1 MNGFVIQTVLRSR
14 PTTETAPLCSTAM
27 RWFVVVVGLSV
38 AFASPSRAAD
48 DLKPEAVLK
57 SIESGKR
64 FLISKQITDGTR
76 FNGSFESPIG
86 AGYPTGPTAL
96 ATLALLNVGMTPQD
110 PPIQRALEFLRS
122 QRPPV
127 KTYEAGLQLMVY
139 AAAKDG
145 NRDRARMMTIVKDLE
160 DAQDMTTEYRG
171 GWHYDL
177 GQKTTSFDHSNVQYA
192 VLGLREAA
200 FAGIPTNRKTWE
212 LTREHWTKTQ
222 EADGGWSYSVGGGS
236 SSGSMSVAGIASL
249 VMADSLLPDDSDVG
263 ANGFPDCCREEARNE
278 ALERGLNW
286 LRARFAVGNNPGDAS
301 IGDVL
306 YYLYGL
312 ERAGRLSG
320 QRFIGNHDWFR
331 EGAKF
336 LINGQGG
343 NGHWSSQGGAG
354 SGDPVVGTSFAL
366 LFLSK
371 GMAPVLIN
379 KLKFGPPGE
388 RNAKGAVVEDWN
400 RHRHDVHN
408 LTDLISGKEK
418 WPKLV
423 TWQVVEMAKAVKG
436 GGVAD
441 LMQAPVLFL
450 SGRDKPEL
458 ADPEVKLLREYVDA
472 GGFIFAVNNCN
483 GAGFDDGFRELIKQM
498 YPNGEAELKKLTS
511 EHPIFRSEYLLA
523 NAQVDLWGVDFG
535 CRTAIVYSPEDI
547 GCGWNKWCVS
557 ELPNRRPELKGM
569 VFKSTQIGLN
579 VIAYATGREPPDKL
593 KQAELAKQAGQRD
606 RIEAGLLQIAQ
617 LKHAGGW
624 DTAPHALHN
633 MLSALNETAG
643 LAASTKTRELAASD
657 PNLFNYPIAYM
668 HGRHRFE
675 WTRAERE
682 RLQQY
687 LQNGGVLFADACCS
701 AAPFDKS
708 FREAIA
714 GLFPDKPLTRI
725 PVTHELFSAKV
736 GHALPKVRRRG
747 ADQTSGQGVINAAAN
762 LGEPI
767 LEGIEVDGRYVV
779 IYSKFDISCA
789 LERQSAIA
797 CEGYVS
803 EDATKLA
810 VNIILYAMLQELK

>member
-1 MNGFVIQTVLRSR
+1 MTRRLVQIAGLGLFVASAVTGNQ
-14 PTTETAPLCSTAM
+14 PLT
-27 RWFVVVVGLSV
+27 
-38 AFASPSRAAD
+38 AAD
-48 DLKPEAVLK
+48 DLKPEVVLK

-64 FLISKQITDGTR
+64 FLISKQRPD
-76 FNGSFESPIG
+76 GSFESPISEI
-86 AGYPTGPTAL
+86 YPTGPTAL

-110 PPIQRALEFLRS
+110 KPIQEALKFLRE
-122 QRPPV
+122 QRPPT

-160 DAQDMTTEYRG
+160 EAQDKTSDFRG
-171 GWHYDL
+171 GWHYDVRP
-177 GQKTTSFDHSNVQYA
+177 GTTSFDHSNVQYA

-222 EADGGWSYSVGGGS
+222 EGDGGWSYTTGGGG

-249 VMADSLLPDDSDVG
+249 VMADSLLPDDSGVG
-263 ANGFPDCCREEARNE
+263 ANGLPDCCREEARNE

-286 LRARFAVGNNPGDAS
+286 LKARFAVGHN
-301 IGDVL
+301 IGDGAIGGVL

-343 NGHWSSQGGAG
+343 DGHWTSSGAG
-354 SGDPVVGTSFAL
+354 DGDPVIGTSFAL

-379 KLKFGPPGE
+379 KLKFGPPAE
-388 RNAKGAVVEDWN
+388 RNAKGVVVEDWN

-408 LTDLISGKEK
+408 LTDLISGKAK

-423 TWQVVEMAKAVKG
+423 TWQVVEMSKAVKG
-436 GGVAD
+436 GGIAD

-450 SGRDKPEL
+450 SGHDKPEL
-458 ADPEVKLLREYVDA
+458 TEAEIKLLREYVDA
-472 GGFIFAVNNCN
+472 GGFIFAVGNCN

-498 YPNGEAELKKLTS
+498 YPDGVAELKKLKP
-511 EHPIFRSEYLLA
+511 EHPIFRSEYLLSE
-523 NAQVDLWGVDFG
+523 AQVDLWGVDFG

-547 GCGWNKWCVS
+547 GCGWNQWCVT
-557 ELPNRRPELKGM
+557 ELPNRKPELRAIITKQ
-569 VFKSTQIGLN
+569 TRIGVN

-593 KQAELAKQAGQRD
+593 TQGELAKQAGQRD

-617 LKHAGGW
+617 LKHSGGW

-633 MLSALNETAG
+633 MLVALNETAG
-643 LAASTKTRELAASD
+643 LAASTKTRELATSD
-657 PNLFNYPIAYM
+657 ANLFNYPIAYM
-668 HGRHRFE
+668 HGRQKFE

-687 LQNGGVLFADACCS
+687 LQNGGMLFADACCS

-708 FREAIA
+708 FREALA

-736 GHALPKVRRRG
+736 GNALPKLRRRG
-747 ADQTSGQGVINAAAN
+747 ADQTSGQGVINATAN
-762 LGEPI
+762 LGEPF

-779 IYSKFDISCA
+779 IYSKYDISCA
-789 LERQSAIA
+789 LERQAAIA

>member
-1 MNGFVIQTVLRSR
+1 MNALMLR
-14 PTTETAPLCSTAM
+14 AV
-27 RWFVVVVGLSV
+27 WFIVAVGLSG
-38 AFASPSRAAD
+38 AFMSPSRAAD

-57 SIESGKR
+57 SIDLGKR
-64 FLISKQITDGTR
+64 FLISKQLPD
-76 FNGSFESPIG
+76 GSFDSPFSGI
-86 AGYPTGPTAL
+86 YSTGPTAL

-110 PPIQRALEFLRS
+110 PPIQKALKFLRE
-122 QRPPV
+122 QNPPT
-127 KTYEAGLQLMVY
+127 KTYDAGLQLMVY

-145 NRDRARMMTIVKDLE
+145 NRDRARMVTIVSELE
-160 DAQDMTTEYRG
+160 AAQDSTSANRG
-171 GWHYDL
+171 GWHYDVRP
-177 GQKTTSFDHSNVQYA
+177 GTASFDHSNVQYA

-200 FAGIPTNRKTWE
+200 FAGIPTSRKTWE

-222 EADGGWSYSVGGGS
+222 EADGGWGYTSGGGGT
-236 SSGSMSVAGIASL
+236 SGAMTVAGIASL

-263 ANGFPDCCREEARNE
+263 ASGLPDCCREETRNE

-286 LRARFAVGNNPGDAS
+286 LRARFAVGHN
-301 IGDVL
+301 IGDSAIGGVL

-336 LINGQGG
+336 LVSGQGG
-343 NGHWSSQGGAG
+343 NGHWSSSGAG
-354 SGDPVVGTSFAL
+354 DGDPVVGTSFAL

-379 KLKFGPPGE
+379 KLKFGPPAE
-388 RNAKGAVVEDWN
+388 RNAKGMVVEDWN

-408 LTDLISGKEK
+408 LTDLISGKDK

-423 TWQVVEMAKAVKG
+423 TWQVVEMEKAVKG

-441 LMQAPVLFL
+441 LMQAPVLFM

-458 ADPEVKLLREYVDA
+458 ADPEVKLLREYIDA
-472 GGFIFAVNNCN
+472 GGFIFAVGNCN

-498 YPNGEAELKKLTS
+498 YPNSEAELKKLKP

-523 NAQVDLWGVDFG
+523 EAQVDLWGVDFG

-557 ELPNRRPELKGM
+557 ELPNRKLELKG
-569 VFKSTQIGLN
+569 FISKSTRIGIN
-579 VIAYATGREPPDKL
+579 VVAYSTGREPLNKVD
-593 KQAELAKQAGQRD
+593 QAERAKLAAQRD

-617 LKHAGGW
+617 LKHLGGW

-633 MLSALNETAG
+633 MLVALNETAG
-643 LAASTKTRELAASD
+643 LAASTKTRELASSD

-668 HGRHRFE
+668 HGRHKFE
-675 WTRAERE
+675 WTRPERE
-682 RLQQY
+682 HLQQY

-701 AAPFDKS
+701 AAPFDKG

-725 PVTHELFSAKV
+725 PMTHELFSEKD
-736 GHALPKVRRRG
+736 GKFNLHKVRRRG
-747 ADQTSGQGVINAAAN
+747 ADQTSGQGVIANAAT

-779 IYSKFDISCA
+779 IYSKYDISCA

-810 VNIILYAMLQELK
+810 INIILYAMLQELK